1 VIPVAIHE
9 SFPTR
14 DVLRRP
20 RLRWVDLLVGAA
32 IFVAL
37 YGLLRVGLSVT
48 HPFAPGQS
56 RAAISTDPAD
66 LPYYALRSLT
76 RMFIA
81 LGVSV
86 TFTFVYGTAAARSRR
101 AEKVLIPLLDIL

>member
-1 VIPVAIHE
+1 MAIRE

-20 RLRWVDLLVGAA
+20 RLRLIDLLIGGA
-32 IFVAL
+32 IFVVL

-56 RAAISTDPAD
+56 QAAISTDPSE

-81 LGVSV
+81 LGLLGRVHV
-86 TFTFVYGTAAARSRR
+86 RVRHRR
-101 AEKVLIPLLDIL
+101 GPIAPRRRRY